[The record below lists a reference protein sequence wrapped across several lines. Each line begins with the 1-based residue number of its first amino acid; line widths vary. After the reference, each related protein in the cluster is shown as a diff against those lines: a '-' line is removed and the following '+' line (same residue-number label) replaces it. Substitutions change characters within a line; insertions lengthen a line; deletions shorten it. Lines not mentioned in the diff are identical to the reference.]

1 MMFEDKKY
9 LDIQKISRY
18 YPRKILI
25 LVISVR
31 RLISQSLFI
40 QYWFFFYQKYRLR
53 HFVVQFKN
61 DCAD

>member
-9 LDIQKISRY
+9 LDIQKISWY

-25 LVISVR
+25 LVIFVR

-40 QYWFFFYQKYRLR
+40 QYWPFYQKYRLR
-53 HFVVQFKN
+53 LFVVQFKS
-61 DCAD
+61 DCPD

>member
-40 QYWFFFYQKYRLR
+40 QY
-53 HFVVQFKN
+53 
-61 DCAD
+61 